1 MTGRVSR
8 EIQRKKAPLRVTEFS
23 RRQVLKS
30 LGLVAAGAAISYLP
44 IGCKSSAMS
53 ASDTTAINPTT
64 TTSPAISTPM
74 TTSATTIPVSTGVPP
89 STYAHYVPPTTKPTL
104 ITIQDTTCTV
114 ATDRLY
120 SAGHIW
126 VKSLPNNFV
135 VMGITF
141 TLYHILYNPYNCS
154 LSPIGTKLAAQD
166 TFGSI
171 EGYKMT
177 TDLLSP
183 VGGTVTDFNKLVVGN
198 AGGQG
203 QGDGMLAALAD
214 VYGGGWM
221 VVFQLSD
228 PPELSK
234 LLTPQQY
241 ATLVANNE

>member
-8 EIQRKKAPLRVTEFS
+8 EIQRKKAPLQVTEFS
-23 RRQVLKS
+23 RRQVVKG
-30 LGLVAAGAAISYLP
+30 LGLVAAGAAIACLP
-44 IGCKSSAMS
+44 IGCKSSAGS
-53 ASDTTAINPTT
+53 VSDTTAIDPAT
-64 TTSPAISTPM
+64 TTSPDISTPLS
-74 TTSATTIPVSTGVPP
+74 TSATTTPVSTGAP
-89 STYAHYVPPTTKPTL
+89 STYVPYIPSTTKPAL
-104 ITIQDTTCTV
+104 ITIKGTTCTV

-120 SAGHIW
+120 TAGHVW

-135 VMGITF
+135 AAGITV

-154 LSPIGTKLAAQD
+154 LSPIGTKLAAED
-166 TFGSI
+166 AFGSI

-183 VGGTVTDFNKLVVGN
+183 VSGTVTDINKSVVGN

-221 VVFQLSD
+221 LVFQLSN
-228 PPELSK
+228 PAELGK

-241 ATLVANNE
+241 ATLVANSE